1 MKTELFSLYG
11 LKVDKLVVGASD
23 QVPDEYKKENWKK
36 EIAHLATMPPMMA
49 ETTVA
54 RNYLEWIFSLP
65 WKEESK
71 DLLDLKKAAKLL
83 DEDHYGLAKIKE
95 RILEYLAVRILA
107 PEAKAPIICFVGPPG
122 VGKTSFARSIARALD
137 KKFARIS
144 LGGIHDEAEI
154 RGHRPAP
161 TSVPCRGRFIEA
173 IAHAKTKNPLLLLD
187 EIDKVGSD
195 FRGDPASALLE
206 ALDPEQ
212 NKAFHDNYI

>member
-1 MKTELFSLYG
+1 MNIKR
-11 LKVDKLVVGASD
+11 
-23 QVPDEYKKENWKK
+23 NWKK
-36 EIAHLATMPPMMA
+36 KLLICHHAAHDGRNYR
-49 ETTVA
+49 A

-154 RGHRPAP
+154 RGHRRTYIGSMP
-161 TSVPCRGRFIEA
+161 GRFIEA

-195 FRGDPASALLE
+195 FAAIPLRRSWKRSIR
-206 ALDPEQ
+206 
-212 NKAFHDNYI
+212 NKTRLPR

>member
-1 MKTELFSLYG
+1 M
-11 LKVDKLVVGASD
+11 D
-23 QVPDEYKKENWKK
+23 
-36 EIAHLATMPPMMA
+36 
-49 ETTVA
+49 
-54 RNYLEWIFSLP
+54 IFPAVERGKQRPSRF
-65 WKEESK
+65 E
-71 DLLDLKKAAKLL
+71 KAAKLL

-154 RGHRPAP
+154 RGHRRTYIGSMP
-161 TSVPCRGRFIEA
+161 GRFIEA

-212 NKAFHDNYI
+212 NKAFHDNYIDIPFDLSKVFSWPRRTPFPPFRRHSLTVWNSSSSRDIRKKKKYRLQKIPHTAAA